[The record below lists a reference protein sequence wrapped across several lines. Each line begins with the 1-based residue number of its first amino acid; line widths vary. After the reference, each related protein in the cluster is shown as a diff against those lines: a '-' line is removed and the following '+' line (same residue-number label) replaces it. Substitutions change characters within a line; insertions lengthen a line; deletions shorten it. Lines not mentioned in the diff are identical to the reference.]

1 MAGWWAALVL
11 LSFFCVYGP
20 VVLFVSLRPKASLPK
35 LRFLVSKE
43 KSFPDVHIFCMHA
56 DEPDLLADWAAYHAA
71 IFGKH
76 HVHILDNNS
85 TMAQSLVVLQLLR
98 SAGFDVS
105 SGADFVAKGVFLT
118 RAMHKIQNSFL
129 VPLDV
134 DEFLV
139 LKKHDSFVVDK
150 QQILEAF
157 RRLPIDGRR
166 YMFSKFL
173 ALACQVPEENSPH
186 QFHFRRALEQTRFT
200 DLSEP
205 TGFDFLGNPN
215 YTTTLPKT
223 FFWSDGFVS
232 TDDGNHWGEDAGN
245 CGRKGLECFHLDTGL
260 GIVHFAALF
269 WEAQKR
275 KAMRGALR
283 QGHIER
289 VEAGQNCTAGRAGMQ
304 YCDFYQTF
312 KATGEEAMRDTYY
325 SGIRRACQKSSWENT
340 AISDFLLKAA
350 IDAK

>member
-1 MAGWWAALVL
+1 MVCYCGGGKGMATRWAWTAIALL
-11 LSFFCVYGP
+11 LVCVQVALLATP
-20 VVLFVSLRPKASLPK
+20 KPRLF
-35 LRFLVSKE
+35 VSKE

-105 SGADFVAKGVFLT
+105 FGADFVAKGVLLT
-118 RAMHKIQNSFL
+118 RAMHEIQNSFL
-129 VPLDV
+129 VPLDM

-139 LKKHDSFVVDK
+139 LKKHDSFAVDK

-166 YMFSKFL
+166 YMFSTFL

-186 QFHFRRALEQTRFT
+186 QFHFRRALEQTRFA

-205 TGFDFLGNPN
+205 TGFDFLGDPKD
-215 YTTTLPKT
+215 TTALPKT

-232 TDDGNHWGEDAGN
+232 TDDGNHWGEVAGN
-245 CGRKGLECFHLDTGL
+245 CGGVDQNNRLECFHLDTGL
-260 GIVHFAALF
+260 GIVHFCRALLGSA
-269 WEAQKR
+269 EKEGHE
-275 KAMRGALR
+275 RGA
-283 QGHIER
+283 
-289 VEAGQNCTAGRAGMQ
+289 
-304 YCDFYQTF
+304 
-312 KATGEEAMRDTYY
+312 
-325 SGIRRACQKSSWENT
+325 SSRPY
-340 AISDFLLKAA
+340 
-350 IDAK
+350 